1 MTQTLEIPILDS
13 ASAPIGR
20 LAAFSNDIL
29 DSPASPVLI
38 ELIRSWRQSHREFFF
53 TQFDETTER
62 ARDYVR
68 MILDDPSRLM
78 FFIYADE
85 SGPGD
90 HGDPL
95 DDASFPTSLPIGHLG
110 VYHLDRPT
118 VELDNMIRGRAGGH
132 PHLMYWAEIALLCW
146 IFQPHPWR
154 PDPPIRARCR
164 LLDDNWRTI
173 RHHARVGFRMVAT
186 FPMTRWEAGGEVRL
200 QPYTDGMCSG
210 ELVKPRLGQM
220 DLTKEEFFARLAEQV
235 GKEDPSCSK

>member
-1 MTQTLEIPILDS
+1 MTQNLEIPIFDS
-13 ASAPIGR
+13 AGVSIGR
-20 LAAFSNDIL
+20 LVAFSNDIL

-38 ELIRSWRQSHREFFF
+38 ELIRSWRQAHREFFF

-78 FFIYADE
+78 FFIYA
-85 SGPGD
+85 P
-90 HGDPL
+90 
-95 DDASFPTSLPIGHLG
+95 DDSLPVGHLG
-110 VYHLDRPT
+110 VYHLDQPT
-118 VELDNMIRGRAGGH
+118 IELDNMIRGRDGGH
-132 PHLMYWAEIALLCW
+132 PHLMYWAEIALLRW
-146 IFQPHPWR
+146 IFQPYPWQ
-154 PDPPIRARCR
+154 PDPPTRARCR

-186 FPMTRWEAGGEVRL
+186 FPLTRWEAGGEVRF

-220 DLTKEEFFARLAEQV
+220 DLTREEFFARLAEQS
-235 GKEDPSCSK
+235 GKETKS